1 MIKISPNF
9 GENAKQII
17 QFYKIGWKKY
27 NNNSIVTDQ
36 DGIKLDEDEEHF
48 FGLFLI

>member
-1 MIKISPNF
+1 M
-9 GENAKQII
+9 
-17 QFYKIGWKKY
+17 KKY

-48 FGLFLI
+48 FGLF